1 MSELMPYPVA
11 PDATVKDSLTV
22 QTEGKRKLWR
32 NIKDSVVKDSLTTA
46 AELDAVE
53 FDAWETDRWLGVEG

>member
-1 MSELMPYPVA
+1 MSELVPYPVA
-11 PDATVKDSLTV
+11 PDATLKESLTV
-22 QTEGKRKLWR
+22 QTVGKRKLRR

-53 FDAWETDRWLGVEG
+53 FKVWVIDKRSEVGG

>member
-1 MSELMPYPVA
+1 MSELVPYPVA
-11 PDATVKDSLTV
+11 PDATLKESLTV
-22 QTEGKRKLWR
+22 QTVGKRKLRR

-53 FDAWETDRWLGVEG
+53 FKAWVIDKRSEVGG